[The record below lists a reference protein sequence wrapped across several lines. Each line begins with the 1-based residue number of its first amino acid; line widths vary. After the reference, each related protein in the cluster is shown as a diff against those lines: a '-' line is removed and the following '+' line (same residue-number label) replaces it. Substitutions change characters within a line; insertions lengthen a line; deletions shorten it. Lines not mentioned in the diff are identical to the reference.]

1 MSVQDKIIYLV
12 RLGVYLGAILY
23 IIDKHIL
30 PGSKVKSGT
39 KGLE

>member
-12 RLGVYLGAILY
+12 RVGLYLGAILY
-23 IIDKHIL
+23 ILEKHIL
-30 PGSKVKSGT
+30 PSSKVKSGT